1 MKIHVFPYFKKSQYI
16 GPMSPTPGPMT
27 IKLMLLQVPMGC
39 ISSISLM
46 MIGPRVGEI
55 EHPKVE
61 ITGCWKP
68 IFWHG
73 LRAKYHQNRD
83 LKAHF
88 SVCQGLYLDNP
99 WSDGL
104 QTYVTSRTH
113 GGNKQHKYGVNP
125 STGSCLLVPYKQN
138 LEKYKNTTTFW
149 SNFESFSGFL
159 VACAPPLQSQQNF
172 ENFKNA

>member
-1 MKIHVFPYFKKSQYI
+1 MKIHVFPDFKTSQYI

-83 LKAHF
+83 SKAHF

-138 LEKYKNTTTFW
+138 LGKYKKTTTFW
-149 SNFESFSGFL
+149 SDFESFSGFL
-159 VACAPPLQSQQNF
+159 VTCAPPSIASGEF
-172 ENFKNA
+172 RKF